1 MPWIARREV
10 VEPDG
15 FADVTVRAQFV
26 GAQDVGVGGR
36 GGQDDHR
43 DAAQVLVGVDRGEH
57 FSAVGAGQVQVEQDE
72 VRSRCGGVP
81 AVAVQ
86 ERQRGLAVTHDVHP
100 VVGAIRSQSWTSGGA
115 PPSASLH
122 PRPSRGRWV
131 FQTRRVAQADPGASV
146 PSAICADPVALC
158 SVVWVSAGFQPDQ
171 VGVDVVMF
179 DLRSDRNDGQGVM
192 QELLEVQAIGE
203 QQGVRVGG

>member
-81 AVAVQ
+81 APAVQ

-100 VVGAIRSQSWTSGGA
+100 VLGAAFAQRVQVIAASDGLSSTSRMSGREVTGGA
-115 PPSASLH
+115 VCSS
-122 PRPSRGRWV
+122 G
-131 FQTRRVAQADPGASV
+131 
-146 PSAICADPVALC
+146 
-158 SVVWVSAGFQPDQ
+158 SVVMVACPARRAG
-171 VGVDVVMF
+171 
-179 DLRSDRNDGQGVM
+179 
-192 QELLEVQAIGE
+192 
-203 QQGVRVGG
+203 